1 MSIQLK
7 MYLERSG
14 VITEMKKTQE
24 QEIEDYIKRLE
35 AEDKKNEDVDDD
47 EEFPDDENDY
57 YGHPEEDIHKSK
69 KQHESITEVVKRDT
83 TAAKAHVKENGKITS
98 NSKGVLH
105 ELLVGYHLRGK
116 KHMEKHADKAGDSP
130 KQVHDKIKSQ
140 LHPDEYKKLHDKA
153 SSAAA
158 DVRKHI
164 EKSGRKIHDVHWTSK
179 PGDTERSTGIKAGQK
194 EDASDIVVH
203 SHKNNKTKYHGVSLK
218 VTDTT
223 NKHITASNPG
233 MKANYS
239 ADHIVHE
246 HRTKIAKKYPEL
258 RNTKNKKERSAM
270 MKKNSEMKSHV
281 TNANKETAIK
291 IAKHTHDVL
300 SKGSK
305 HDLVAHIKT
314 HVLQTNKTP
323 MEHLGHEHIRH
334 TTYIAKKNEGSGLK
348 HESVVPS
355 EHWNHKLHDH
365 QNITVHHEGTTL
377 HFKHKGVTFASH
389 RMRPSSISD
398 PQTTFK
404 GDGKANGD

>member
-1 MSIQLK
+1 MSIQLQI
-7 MYLERSG
+7 YLERAG
-14 VITEMKKTQE
+14 IITEMSKSEKQK
-24 QEIEDYIKRLE
+24 IEDFVKSLE
-35 AEDKKNEDVDDD
+35 AEDEKNQDNDD
-47 EEFPDDENDY
+47 EDDEFPDDENDY
-57 YGHPEEDIHKSK
+57 YGHPGDEHKK
-69 KQHESITEVVKRDT
+69 MFESTKRDT
-83 TAAKAHVKENGKITS
+83 STAKSHVKADGKITS

-116 KHMEKHADKAGDSP
+116 KHMEKHADKQGDSP

-153 SSAAA
+153 KSAA
-158 DVRKHI
+158 DDIKKHI
-164 EKSGRKIHDVHWTSK
+164 EKSGHKIHDVHWTSK
-179 PGDTERSTGIKAGQK
+179 PGDTQRSTGIKASQK

-203 SHKNNKTKYHGVSLK
+203 SQKGSRKKYHGVSLK

-233 MKANYS
+233 LKANYS

-246 HRTKIAKKYPEL
+246 HRTKIAEKYPEL
-258 RNTKNKKERSAM
+258 IKAKNKKERSAM
-270 MKKNSEMKSHV
+270 MKNNSEMKKHV
-281 TNANKETAIK
+281 TDANKETAIK

-334 TTYIAKKNEGSGLK
+334 TSYMGKKSEGGGLK
-348 HESVVPS
+348 HETVVPS
-355 EHWNHKLHDH
+355 EHWNDKLHDH
-365 QNITVHHEGTTL
+365 KNITVHHEGTTL
-377 HFKHKGVTFASH
+377 HFKHKGKTFATH
-389 RMRPSSISD
+389 RMRPSSVSD
-398 PQTTFK
+398 PVTSFK
-404 GDGKANGD
+404 GDGKAHGD